1 MPSAISADSPRQR
14 RSAPR
19 RRRCCATPTTSASR
33 PASRQSTS
41 SPRRT
46 CRAACAWSRAAERTW
61 PRSTSSSATAWW
73 PRIRRRSRARS
84 TSSPARRFRSA
95 PQRAIRTSSTR
106 SRTVSRPSVP
116 TAPRRRSTS
125 AITSISASRLIQ
137 GSSPSKAEMP
147 GWSVDPYGAK
157 FEDGWIW
164 GMGAHDDKGG
174 IAAAF
179 CGLEAVIRSGTI
191 LKGDVLLCP
200 VVAHKLGGAGTRA
213 LLKSGVRADLCINME
228 HSNNTIANVC
238 VGVVMVRIRV
248 EAPELFFRY
257 SAEAKAQYWNP
268 IEQLCEVVRRIGPS
282 LDPIPEGS
290 WMNFVPHPELPGFP
304 THTFDT
310 FHKEH
315 YYQKNHSGLH
325 SKQAELLLQ
334 FRTVPG
340 QTLQSMRADISALLE
355 GIRRD
360 HPAFN
365 YSFEMP
371 ATGSE
376 DGWCQEPMA
385 CAADHD
391 LVATLATGQ
400 QLASG
405 TPAVVGGW
413 GRLGNVGDGNI
424 IAAHGIPT
432 VQYGPG
438 EIRIYKEW
446 PTADERVRLSDLV
459 TAARA
464 VAYATARL
472 RG

>member
-1 MPSAISADSPRQR
+1 MTTELSVVQQHVDTSRVLEIEQALLRIPSSAFQEHAIADHLAERMHDIGLDV
-14 RSAPR
+14 
-19 RRRCCATPTTSASR
+19 TMMDVVSASD
-33 PASRQSTS
+33 PTMISRQPMGIWRGTGGG
-41 SPRRT
+41 
-46 CRAACAWSRAAERTW
+46 
-61 PRSTSSSATAWW
+61 
-73 PRIRRRSRARS
+73 
-84 TSSPARRFRSA
+84 
-95 PQRAIRTSSTR
+95 
-106 SRTVSRPSVP
+106 PSLMLNGHMDPGV
-116 TAPRRRSTS
+116 
-125 AITSISASRLIQ
+125 
-137 GSSPSKAEMP
+137 EMP

-157 FEDGWIW
+157 FEDGWVW

-179 CGLEAVIRSGTI
+179 CGLEAIIRSGTR

-200 VVAHKLGGAGTRA
+200 VIAHKHGGAGTRA
-213 LLKSGVRADLCINME
+213 LLRSGVRADLCINME

-238 VGVVMVRIRV
+238 VGIVMVRIRV

-257 SAEAKAQYWNP
+257 SAEAKAAYWNP
-268 IEQLCEVVRRIGPS
+268 IEQLGEVVRRIGPS
-282 LDPIPEGS
+282 LDPIPEGG
-290 WMNFVPHPELPGFP
+290 WMNFTPHPDLPGFP

-315 YYQKNHSGLH
+315 YYQKNRTGLH

-340 QTLQSMRADISALLE
+340 QTLDSVRADVAALLE

-365 YSFEMP
+365 ATFELP
-371 ATGSE
+371 AKGTE
-376 DGWCQEPMA
+376 EGWCQEPMA
-385 CAADHD
+385 CAADHA
-391 LVATLATGQ
+391 LVAALAAGQ
-400 QLASG
+400 QSASG
-405 TPAVVGGW
+405 APAIVSGW

-438 EIRIYKEW
+438 DIRIYKEW
-446 PTADERVRLSDLV
+446 PTADERVLLSDLV

-464 VAYATARL
+464 VAHATVQL
-472 RG
+472 CG

>member
-1 MPSAISADSPRQR
+1 MTSDPSGVQRYVTAERVLEIEQELLRIPSSAFQEQQIADHLAERMSDIKLEVTMLDVRHPYD
-14 RSAPR
+14 
-19 RRRCCATPTTSASR
+19 PTIT
-33 PASRQSTS
+33 SRQPMGILRGTG
-41 SPRRT
+41 
-46 CRAACAWSRAAERTW
+46 EG
-61 PRSTSSSATAWW
+61 
-73 PRIRRRSRARS
+73 
-84 TSSPARRFRSA
+84 
-95 PQRAIRTSSTR
+95 
-106 SRTVSRPSVP
+106 
-116 TAPRRRSTS
+116 
-125 AITSISASRLIQ
+125 ASLMLN
-137 GSSPSKAEMP
+137 GHMDPGVEMP
-147 GWSVDPYGAK
+147 GWSVDPYAAK

-179 CGLEAVIRSGTI
+179 CAVEAVIRSGTQ

-200 VVAHKLGGAGTRA
+200 VIAHKLGGAGTRA
-213 LLKSGVRADLCINME
+213 LLRSGVRADQCINME

-238 VGVVMVRIRV
+238 VGVVMVRILV

-257 SAEAKAQYWNP
+257 SPEAKALYWNP
-268 IEQLCEVVRRIGPS
+268 IEQLCEVIRRIGPS

-290 WMNFVPHPELPGFP
+290 WMTFLSHPDLPGFP

-315 YYQKNHSGLH
+315 YYQKNRTGLH

-340 QTLQSMRADISALLE
+340 QTLHTLRADVSALLD

-365 YSFEMP
+365 YHFELP
-371 ATGSE
+371 AKGTE
-376 DGWCQEPMA
+376 QGWCQEPMI
-385 CAADHD
+385 CATDHP
-391 LVATLATGQ
+391 LVEALAAGQ
-400 QLASG
+400 ELASG
-405 TPAVVGGW
+405 SQAIVGGW

-438 EIRIYKEW
+438 DIRIYKEW
-446 PTADERVRLSDLV
+446 PTADERVLLSDLV

-464 VAYATARL
+464 VAFACTKL
-472 RG
+472 CS